1 MNNGNK
7 LDNIVV
13 LANVTELATEV
24 AMGLINGDVNLHNTK
39 EVSGLRQREQLRQM
53 FVAKLGKAIE
63 NKTGRTLA

>member
-39 EVSGLRQREQLRQM
+39 EVSGLRQREQIRQM